1 MDAFLAV
8 LHTRVA
14 IPKYLNMRQPPN
26 APADTLVL
34 EQPLEQ
40 LERLHLGGQDKPR
53 LPLPPPA
60 VIKQSVQHIQS
71 AFGDLLA
78 LNPNSLISPL
88 GGGDREREAKMW
100 DCFADVYEQELQ
112 QLQQHSTELSKE
124 KKRQI
129 LADILV
135 WAEITQSHYD
145 SSTAS

>member
-1 MDAFLAV
+1 MRDMTAIPAV
-8 LHTRVA
+8 LN
-14 IPKYLNMRQPPN
+14 LQQP
-26 APADTLVL
+26 V
-34 EQPLEQ
+34 EQ
-40 LERLHLGGQDKPR
+40 LQQALAERLQLDR
-53 LPLPPPA
+53 SLPPTCKQPA
-60 VIKQSVQHIQS
+60 VITQSVQHVQS

-78 LNPNSLISPL
+78 MNPSSLISPL

-112 QLQQHSTELSKE
+112 LLQKGSRGELSKE

-145 SSTAS
+145 SNTAS

>member
-1 MDAFLAV
+1 MRDFPACTAGLEIEPV
-8 LHTRVA
+8 DQLLHD
-14 IPKYLNMRQPPN
+14 K
-26 APADTLVL
+26 
-34 EQPLEQ
+34 
-40 LERLHLGGQDKPR
+40 LHLHDR
-53 LPLPPPA
+53 TLPPCKQPA
-60 VIKQSVQHIQS
+60 VITQSVKHIQS

-78 LNPNSLISPL
+78 LNPTSLISPL

-112 QLQQHSTELSKE
+112 QLQKGSRGDLSKE

-145 SSTAS
+145 SNTAE

>member
-1 MDAFLAV
+1 MRDMTAMPAV
-8 LHTRVA
+8 LD
-14 IPKYLNMRQPPN
+14 LQQP
-26 APADTLVL
+26 V
-34 EQPLEQ
+34 EQ
-40 LERLHLGGQDKPR
+40 LQHALAERLQLDR
-53 LPLPPPA
+53 TLPACKQPA
-60 VIKQSVQHIQS
+60 VITQSVQHVQS

-78 LNPNSLISPL
+78 MNPSSLISPL

-112 QLQQHSTELSKE
+112 LLQKGSKGELSKE

-145 SSTAS
+145 SNTAS